1 MAEKYEN
8 DKEYPVGTLMMVG
21 GEKETTEWTDGNVC
35 IGVISDKPAYL
46 MNKSANGQAHAIRGK
61 VPVRCLGVVLKGSKI
76 YGYSNGTAGIQGKEF
91 IGIALQTNDDPKEK
105 LVECILKI

>member
-1 MAEKYEN
+1 
-8 DKEYPVGTLMMVG
+8 
-21 GEKETTEWTDGNVC
+21 
-35 IGVISDKPAYL
+35 

-91 IGIALQTNDDPKEK
+91 IGIALQTNNDPKEK